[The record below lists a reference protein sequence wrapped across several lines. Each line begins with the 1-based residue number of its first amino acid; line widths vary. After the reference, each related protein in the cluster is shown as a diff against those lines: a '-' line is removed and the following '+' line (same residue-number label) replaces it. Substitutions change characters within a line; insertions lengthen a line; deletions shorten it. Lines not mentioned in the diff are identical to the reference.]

1 MDVWTD
7 ESEKRDHNFHCGY
20 KFKRLGVSL
29 KSNKSRTAIEQ
40 LWLLA
45 KRAAPLYRWTRR
57 LEMMMKEN
65 YYIHDIGWSD
75 CGIKSVDA
83 FGVAVR
89 FCLDL

>member
-7 ESEKRDHNFHCGY
+7 ELMKDVPLFGCN
-20 KFKRLGVSL
+20 
-29 KSNKSRTAIEQ
+29 I
-40 LWLLA
+40 LLMD
-45 KRAAPLYRWTRR
+45 AASSDDD
-57 LEMMMKEN
+57 EEN

-89 FCLDL
+89 FCHDFQVSF